1 MTQPMMGLIGI
12 GVLLVVLFLTATP
25 VSFAMAIIG
34 FLGFC
39 WVVSFD
45 AALNM
50 VGSVLWSTFSK
61 YDLTVIPMF
70 VLMGQI
76 VFYSGINEK
85 LYRTAYNWVGHI
97 RGGIAMATVMACS
110 FFAAI
115 CGSNTATAATMSTVA
130 LPQMKKYGYHPQL
143 STGSVA
149 AGSTLGVVIPP
160 SVVFILIG
168 LSTEQ
173 SITKLFYGG
182 FGAGVVLTALLIA
195 NVAVICAIKPTWG
208 PPKAEKASFVM
219 KLTSLA
225 GTGEVILLFLLILAG
240 LYTGF
245 FTPAEAG
252 GAGAFIALI
261 IAAVRRQMSVKQ
273 FIGALK
279 DTLRSSCMVMMIVAG
294 AMIFGKFLAVTRLPY
309 NIADWV
315 VTLTVS
321 KTLIMMVIFVIYII
335 GGMIMDAL
343 ALLIITIPIFFPVA
357 TTLGYDPLWFG
368 VTITVITTFGAI
380 SPPVGAVTFVVA
392 SMAKDVPMKEVY
404 KGVSIFTPAYIICVI
419 LLMIFPKIATFLP
432 SLMK

>member
-1 MTQPMMGLIGI
+1 MSQTMIGLLGI
-12 GVLLVVLFLTATP
+12 GVLMVVLFLTATP
-25 VSFAMAIIG
+25 VSFAMAIVGFIG
-34 FLGFC
+34 FC
-39 WVVSFD
+39 CVVSFD
-45 AALNM
+45 AAVNM

-85 LYRTAYNWVGHI
+85 LYRTAFNWVGHI
-97 RGGIAMATVMACS
+97 RGGIAMATVLACS

-130 LPQMKKYGYHPQL
+130 LPQMKKYKYHPQL

-173 SITKLFYGG
+173 SIVKLFYGG
-182 FGAGVVLTALLIA
+182 FGAGLVLTLLLIA
-195 NVAVICAIKPTWG
+195 NVYFICKIKPQWG
-208 PPKAEKASFVM
+208 PVGEKVGF
-219 KLTSLA
+219 KTKIKSLA
-225 GTGEVILLFLLILAG
+225 GTGEVILLFLLILTG

-252 GAGAFIALI
+252 GAGAFLALV
-261 IAAVRRQMSVKQ
+261 IAAIRKQMTVKQ
-273 FIGALK
+273 FINAMK

-294 AMIFGKFLAVTRLPY
+294 AMIFGKFLAVTRMPY
-309 NIADWV
+309 NLADWV
-315 VTLTVS
+315 LTLAVP
-321 KTLIMMVIFVIYII
+321 KIVIMMVIFGIYII

-357 TTLGYDPLWFG
+357 MKLGYDPLWFG
-368 VTITVITTFGAI
+368 VVITVITTFGAI

-404 KGVSIFTPAYIICVI
+404 KGVSIFTPAYFVCVV
-419 LLMIFPKIATFLP
+419 LLMLFPEIATFLP

>member
-1 MTQPMMGLIGI
+1 MSLTVIGLLGI
-12 GVLLVVLFLTATP
+12 AVLMVVLFLTATP
-25 VSFAMAIIG
+25 VAFAMAVVG

-39 WVVSFD
+39 CVVSFD
-45 AALNM
+45 AAVNM

-70 VLMGQI
+70 ILMGQI

-85 LYRTAYNWVGHI
+85 LYNAAYNWVGHI

-110 FFAAI
+110 LFAAI

-130 LPQMKKYGYHPQL
+130 LPQMKKYGYNAKL

-182 FGAGVVLTALLIA
+182 FGAGIVLTLLLVL
-195 NVAVICAIKPTWG
+195 NVSIVCCIKPQWG
-208 PPKAEKASFVM
+208 PIGDKVDYKT
-219 KLTSLA
+219 KIKSLS
-225 GTGEVILLFLLILAG
+225 GTGEVILLFVLILAG

-252 GAGAFIALI
+252 GAGAFLALV

-273 FIGALK
+273 FIGAVK
-279 DTLRSSCMVMMIVAG
+279 DTLRASCMVMMIVAG
-294 AMIFGKFLAVTRLPY
+294 AMIFGKFLAVTRMPY
-309 NIADWV
+309 NLADWV
-315 VTLTVS
+315 LTLAVP
-321 KTLIMMVIFVIYII
+321 KVVIMLTIFGIYIV

-357 TTLGYDPLWFG
+357 ISLGYDPLWFG
-368 VTITVITTFGAI
+368 VTITVITTLGAI

-404 KGVSIFTPAYIICVI
+404 KGVSIFTPAYIVCII
-419 LLMIFPKIATFLP
+419 LLMAFPKIATLLP
-432 SLMK
+432 SLLK

>member
-1 MTQPMMGLIGI
+1 MSLTAIGLIGI
-12 GVLLVVLFLTATP
+12 AALMFVLFMTATP
-25 VSFAMAIIG
+25 VSFAMAVIG
-34 FLGFC
+34 FFGFC

-45 AALNM
+45 AAVNM

-61 YDLTVIPMF
+61 YDLTVIPLF

-85 LYRTAYNWVGHI
+85 LYNAAYNWIGHI

-110 FFAAI
+110 LFAAI
-115 CGSNTATAATMSTVA
+115 CGSNTATAATMATVA
-130 LPQMKKYGYHPQL
+130 LPQMKKFKYHHQL

-173 SITKLFYGG
+173 SIVKLFYGG
-182 FGAGVVLTALLIA
+182 FGAGLVLTALLIA
-195 NVAVICAIKPTWG
+195 NVAIICSIKPKWG
-208 PPKAEKASFVM
+208 PTGGKVDFKT
-219 KLTSLA
+219 KIKSLS
-225 GTGEVILLFLLILAG
+225 GTVEVIILFALILTG

-252 GAGAFIALI
+252 GAGAFLALI
-261 IAAVRRQMSVKQ
+261 IAAARRQMSVKQ
-273 FIGALK
+273 FISALK
-279 DTLRSSCMVMMIVAG
+279 DTLRASCMVMMIVAG
-294 AMIFGKFLAVTRLPY
+294 AMIFGKFLAVTRMPY
-309 NIADWV
+309 NLADWV
-315 VTLTVS
+315 ITLAVP
-321 KTLIMMVIFVIYII
+321 KIVIMMAIFLIYVI

-357 TTLGYDPLWFG
+357 TSLGYDPLWFG

-392 SMAKDVPMKEVY
+392 SIAKDVPMKEVF
-404 KGVSIFTPAYIICVI
+404 KGVSIFTPAYIVCII
-419 LLMIFPKIATFLP
+419 LLMMFPKIATFLP
-432 SLMK
+432 NLMR

>member
-1 MTQPMMGLIGI
+1 MSLTLIGLIGI
-12 GVLLVVLFLTATP
+12 AALMVVLFLTATP
-25 VSFAMAIIG
+25 VSFSLAIIG
-34 FLGFC
+34 FFGFC

-45 AALNM
+45 AAVNM

-61 YDLTVIPMF
+61 YDLTVIPLF

-85 LYRTAYNWVGHI
+85 LYNAAYNWIGHI
-97 RGGIAMATVMACS
+97 RGGIAMATVLACS
-110 FFAAI
+110 AFAAI

-130 LPQMKKYGYHPQL
+130 LPQMKKYKYHPQL

-173 SITKLFYGG
+173 SIVKLFYGG
-182 FGAGVVLTALLIA
+182 FGVGIVLTALLVA
-195 NVAVICAIKPTWG
+195 NVSIICSIKPKWG
-208 PPKAEKASFVM
+208 PVGGKVDFKTKM
-219 KLTSLA
+219 KSLT
-225 GTGEVILLFLLILAG
+225 GTIEVIILFALILTG

-252 GAGAFIALI
+252 GAGAFFALV
-261 IAAVRRQMSVKQ
+261 IAAVRKQMSVKQ
-273 FIGALK
+273 FIGAMK
-279 DTLRSSCMVMMIVAG
+279 DTLRASCMVMMIVAG
-294 AMIFGKFLAVTRLPY
+294 AMIFGKFLAVTRMPY
-309 NIADWV
+309 NLADWV
-315 VTLTVS
+315 VTLAVP
-321 KTLIMMVIFVIYII
+321 KIVIMLIIFLIYVI

-357 TTLGYDPLWFG
+357 TSLGYDPLWFG

-404 KGVSIFTPAYIICVI
+404 KGVSIFTPAYIVCII
-419 LLMIFPKIATFLP
+419 LLMMFPQIATFLP
-432 SLMK
+432 HLMK

>member
-1 MTQPMMGLIGI
+1 MSQTMIGLLGI
-12 GVLLVVLFLTATP
+12 GVLMVFLFLTATP
-25 VSFAMAIIG
+25 VSFALAIVG
-34 FLGFC
+34 FFGFC
-39 WVVSFD
+39 CVVSFD
-45 AALNM
+45 AAVNM

-61 YDLTVIPMF
+61 YDLTVIPLF

-85 LYRTAYNWVGHI
+85 LYRTAYNWIGHI
-97 RGGIAMATVMACS
+97 RGGIAMATVSACS
-110 FFAAI
+110 LFAAI

-130 LPQMKKYGYHPQL
+130 LPQMKKYKYHPQL

-173 SITKLFYGG
+173 SIVKLFYGG
-182 FGAGVVLTALLIA
+182 FGAGLVLTLLLVL
-195 NVAVICAIKPTWG
+195 NVYIVCSIKPNWG
-208 PPKAEKASFVM
+208 PVGDKVDFKT
-219 KLTSLA
+219 KIRSLS
-225 GTGEVILLFLLILAG
+225 GTGEVILLFILILTG

-252 GAGAFIALI
+252 GAGAFLALV
-261 IAAVRRQMSVKQ
+261 IAAIRKQMSIKQ
-273 FIGALK
+273 FVGAVK
-279 DTLRSSCMVMMIVAG
+279 DTLRASCMVMMIVAG
-294 AMIFGKFLAVTRLPY
+294 AMIFGKFLAVTRMPY
-309 NIADWV
+309 NLADWV
-315 VTLTVS
+315 LTLAVP
-321 KTLIMMVIFVIYII
+321 KIVIMMVIFGIYVI

-357 TTLGYDPLWFG
+357 TSLGYDPLWFG

-392 SMAKDVPMKEVY
+392 AMAKDVPMKEVY
-404 KGVSIFTPAYIICVI
+404 KGVSIFTPAYIVCII
-419 LLMIFPKIATFLP
+419 LLMLFPAIATYLP
-432 SLMK
+432 SLIK

>member
-1 MTQPMMGLIGI
+1 MSLTMIGLLGI
-12 GVLLVVLFLTATP
+12 VALMVVLFLTATP
-25 VSFAMAIIG
+25 VSFAMAIVGFIG
-34 FLGFC
+34 FC
-39 WVVSFD
+39 CVVSFD
-45 AALNM
+45 AAVNM

-85 LYRTAYNWVGHI
+85 LYRTAFNWVGHI
-97 RGGIAMATVMACS
+97 RGGIAMATVLACS
-110 FFAAI
+110 AFAAI
-115 CGSNTATAATMSTVA
+115 CGSNTATAATMATVA
-130 LPQMKKYGYHPQL
+130 LPQMKKYHYHPQL

-182 FGAGVVLTALLIA
+182 FGAGIVLTLLLIA
-195 NVAVICAIKPTWG
+195 NVAVICSIKPQWG
-208 PPKAEKASFVM
+208 PVGEKVDF
-219 KLTSLA
+219 KTKIKSLS
-225 GTGEVILLFLLILAG
+225 GTGEVILLFLLILIG

-261 IAAVRRQMSVKQ
+261 IAAVRKQMSIKQ

-294 AMIFGKFLAVTRLPY
+294 AMIFGKFLAVTRMPY
-309 NIADWV
+309 NLADWV
-315 VTLTVS
+315 VTLAVS
-321 KTLIMMVIFVIYII
+321 KTVIMLIIFMIYII

-357 TTLGYDPLWFG
+357 ISLGYDPLWFG

-404 KGVSIFTPAYIICVI
+404 KGVSIFTPAYIICI
-419 LLMIFPKIATFLP
+419 LLLMLFPKIATFLP
-432 SLMK
+432 GLIK

>member
-1 MTQPMMGLIGI
+1 MSQTMIGLLGI
-12 GVLLVVLFLTATP
+12 SVLMVVLFLTATP
-25 VSFAMAIIG
+25 VSFALAVVG
-34 FLGFC
+34 FFGFC
-39 WVVSFD
+39 CIVSFD
-45 AALNM
+45 AAVNM
-50 VGSVLWSTFSK
+50 VGSVLWGTFSK

-85 LYRTAYNWVGHI
+85 LYRTAYNWFGHI
-97 RGGIAMATVMACS
+97 RGGIAMATVTACS
-110 FFAAI
+110 LFAAI

-130 LPQMKKYGYHPQL
+130 LPQMKKYGYNAKL

-149 AGSTLGVVIPP
+149 SGSTLGVVIPP
-160 SVVFILIG
+160 SVVFIIIG

-173 SITKLFYGG
+173 SIVKLFYGG
-182 FGAGVVLTALLIA
+182 FGVGVILTLLLIL
-195 NVAVICAIKPTWG
+195 NVYIVCTIKPSWG
-208 PPKAEKASFVM
+208 PVGEKVDF
-219 KLTSLA
+219 KTKIKSLS
-225 GTGEVILLFLLILAG
+225 GTGEMILLFALILTG

-261 IAAVRRQMSVKQ
+261 IAAIRKQMSVKQ
-273 FIGALK
+273 FIGAMK
-279 DTLRSSCMVMMIVAG
+279 DTLRASCMVMMIVAG

-309 NIADWV
+309 NLADWV
-315 VTLTVS
+315 LTLAVP
-321 KTLIMMVIFVIYII
+321 KIVIMMVIFLIYIV

-357 TTLGYDPLWFG
+357 TSLGYDPLWFG

-392 SMAKDVPMKEVY
+392 SIAKDVPMKDVY
-404 KGVSIFTPAYIICVI
+404 KGVSIFTPAYIVCII
-419 LLMIFPKIATFLP
+419 LLMLFPAIATFLP
-432 SLMK
+432 SLLK